1 MYTTGP
7 VHTED
12 IEWGTISTQEIKIRG
27 GRSTELTPG
36 GRRQDGGGNEWNG
49 TGRGQTEL
57 RGRGGNDRK
66 NGRYRR
72 EQWRYD
78 RRHKQLTTVERTC
91 SGHGAGSRYYGAK
104 LRKTIQ
110 WDTGKGGGTAREDR
124 QRGKGR
130 RGQKARMD
138 GLGCIFLPE
147 SSGFLY
153 FPFRSPFSHRNLNFR
168 SAVTLFFGT
177 KGAKTFAVK
186 RRPRD
191 KTMVCLGYQ
200 VVQFC
205 SFCGLKLSNW
215 MWLLH

>member
-1 MYTTGP
+1 MSGP
-7 VHTED
+7 LLAIGD
-12 IEWGTISTQEIKIRG
+12 I
-27 GRSTELTPG
+27 
-36 GRRQDGGGNEWNG
+36 
-49 TGRGQTEL
+49 
-57 RGRGGNDRK
+57 
-66 NGRYRR
+66 
-72 EQWRYD
+72 WRC
-78 RRHKQLTTVERTC
+78 RRHVGDTSATCGAKQEGAVEVRQRAQTTDNSERTR

-104 LRKTIQ
+104 LQKTIQ

-177 KGAKTFAVK
+177 NRSKNLRSKTN
-186 RRPRD
+186 